1 VAHHGCAIPSVARRL
16 SKLPVREREVP
27 KLPNCHTAK
36 PSPTHVS
43 PIGPITVLQR
53 GSRAVHQSLPVH
65 LLAGFWGSFSRFLS
79 NSALAG
85 RVHSRLSSPR
95 VLPVRSPHPSK
106 TGPAISP
113 PCGSRPGFLSL
124 PTPRQVPF
132 SDIVHSHLASIDS
145 KGAASVI
152 LESVSRR
159 RRLRLN
165 FPFSRRQNHPPSFN
179 HHLARAARPR
189 TTRGTRPSSHTNS
202 SHSLSPR
209 ALF

>member
-1 VAHHGCAIPSVARRL
+1 VTRLAVLAPGVVFPFRLGCGPAPASLHYYAGQTAVGPSWMRHPVSRPSPFQVAS
-16 SKLPVREREVP
+16 ERE
-27 KLPNCHTAK
+27 KCQNCQTAK

-43 PIGPITVLQR
+43 PTGPITVLQR

-65 LLAGFWGSFSRFLS
+65 LLAGFWGSFSSFLS

-124 PTPRQVPF
+124 PTPRQVPS
-132 SDIVHSHLASIDS
+132 SDIVHSHLA
-145 KGAASVI
+145 
-152 LESVSRR
+152 
-159 RRLRLN
+159 
-165 FPFSRRQNHPPSFN
+165 
-179 HHLARAARPR
+179 
-189 TTRGTRPSSHTNS
+189 
-202 SHSLSPR
+202 
-209 ALF
+209 